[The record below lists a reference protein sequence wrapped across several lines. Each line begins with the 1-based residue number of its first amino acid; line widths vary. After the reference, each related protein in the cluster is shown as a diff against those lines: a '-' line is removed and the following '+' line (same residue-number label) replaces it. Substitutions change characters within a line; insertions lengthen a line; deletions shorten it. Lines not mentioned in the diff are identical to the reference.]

1 MSSPIL
7 NIAAVSKP
15 KFAKLQAVLTPPP
28 PTLDENVVMS
38 IFEPYG

>member
-7 NIAAVSKP
+7 KMADVSKP

-28 PTLDENVVMS
+28 PTLDENSEIS
-38 IFEPYG
+38 ILDP